1 MRRNLEI
8 TSLLLLGLLVC
19 LPWAVHSN
27 NNSAN
32 SATNV
37 DITPFRHRITTLE
50 SKYGALDHRLAEK
63 FLSLGLAYRVNGE
76 LYQAISALR
85 QALHISRINKGLH
98 HLMHVPIVDL
108 ILDSHTKLSDWA
120 AVERQHRYRYWIHRR
135 EVDKNSDDF
144 IDVAIEFA
152 AWETQAYDLDTGV
165 PAFRQLRDAQAAL
178 VTVEETISAK
188 NGTADPR
195 MIRVLNLRAMA
206 NLNLATH
213 VNNTEVDP
221 VTGGPVSGETI
232 ADVISRRNLIIEC
245 FVNGKQALEQVVNI
259 SKLADQP
266 IQHGLALANL
276 ADWELVFDRPRYS
289 TRNYRRAYE
298 LLQSAGLSKEE
309 LAVEFEKPRRMS
321 RFTVQRRTPEE
332 AEMSNSDAAYVT
344 ASFKVTLT
352 GHARNV
358 KVVEVKPVNNSRIV
372 RRTRAAL
379 RVARFRPRIND
390 QGPVEAPSTIRYIF
404 PDETI

>member
-1 MRRNLEI
+1 MRRNLKI
-8 TSLLLLGLLVC
+8 APLLLLGLLVS

-27 NNSAN
+27 NNITN
-32 SATNV
+32 SGTNV
-37 DITPFRHRITTLE
+37 DVAPFRHRIAAIE
-50 SKYGALDHRLAEK
+50 SEYGALDHRLAEK
-63 FLSLGLAYRVNGE
+63 FLSLGLAHRVNGE
-76 LYQAISALR
+76 LHHAISALR

-108 ILDSHTKLSDWA
+108 LVDSNTKLFDWA
-120 AVERQHRYRYWIHRR
+120 AVERHHRYRYWIHRR

-144 IDVAIEFA
+144 IDAAIEFA
-152 AWETQAYDLDTGV
+152 TWEIHAYDLDTGV
-165 PAFRQLRDAQAAL
+165 PAFGQLGDAQAAL
-178 VTVEETISAK
+178 VIVEETIRAK
-188 NGTADPR
+188 HGTTDPR
-195 MIRVLNLRAMA
+195 MIRVLNLKAMA

-213 VNNTEVDP
+213 INNTEVDP

-259 SKLADQP
+259 SELAGQT

-298 LLQSAGLSKEE
+298 ILQSAGLSKEE
-309 LAVEFEKPRRMS
+309 LAVEFENPRKMS
-321 RFTVQRRTPEE
+321 RFTVQRRAPDKVEE
-332 AEMSNSDAAYVT
+332 LNSDAAYVM

-358 KVVEVKPVNNSRIV
+358 KVVEAKPIDNSRIV

-390 QGPVEAPSTIRYIF
+390 EGPVEAPSTIRYIF